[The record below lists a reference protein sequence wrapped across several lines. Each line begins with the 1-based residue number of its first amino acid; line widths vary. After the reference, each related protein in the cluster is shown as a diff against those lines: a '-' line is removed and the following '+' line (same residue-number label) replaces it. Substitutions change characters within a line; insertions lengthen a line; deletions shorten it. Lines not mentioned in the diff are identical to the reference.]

1 MSSNTILITGGSSGI
16 GQGLAEAFHK
26 LGNQVM
32 ISGRRESVLRTIC
45 NANPGMRYMVM
56 DVADPV
62 SIRSATR
69 LILREF
75 PRLNCVFN
83 NAGVQYPHNFAAGV
97 GLDESAVIA
106 EINTNLLAT
115 IILTSQTIAHLRQQ
129 ENAILLNVSS
139 GLAFVPLARFP
150 VYCATKAAMHSFT
163 VSLRHQLR
171 ESGIKVIEL
180 IPPYV
185 ATNLGGPGK
194 QVSPHAPQPMPLD
207 AFLTQAMIELATDA
221 DEIAI
226 GDAKGLAAAT
236 NSALAEKIFSS
247 MNR

>member
-1 MSSNTILITGGSSGI
+1 MKMSSNTILITGGSSGI

-139 GLAFVPLARFP
+139 G
-150 VYCATKAAMHSFT
+150 
-163 VSLRHQLR
+163 
-171 ESGIKVIEL
+171 
-180 IPPYV
+180 
-185 ATNLGGPGK
+185 
-194 QVSPHAPQPMPLD
+194 
-207 AFLTQAMIELATDA
+207 
-221 DEIAI
+221 
-226 GDAKGLAAAT
+226 
-236 NSALAEKIFSS
+236 
-247 MNR
+247 